1 MTRVFTLLL
10 AISLIIC
17 SLHAQSPLVAIP
29 VSVADSAGVSATL
42 TFGLDSNATDGLE
55 TKLGEQYLPP
65 LPPAGAF
72 DARFILPACTD
83 ASSKDFRKGTASFNG
98 AAVYEMQFQP
108 SAGSFVQIAWN
119 MPPGVSARL
128 QDEVTGSVVDVPMS
142 MQGNYTVQNAAVL
155 SRLKMTVSYTLDKA
169 APASPALL
177 SPLNASLNEP
187 VNETFA
193 WKRVF
198 NAGGYALQIAKSA
211 TFSTTVFSDSTLT
224 DTVLKVTGLSGSMTY
239 YWRVKA
245 LNANGSG
252 SYSSPFMFTT
262 SPTAVKENTNTAPG
276 RFALNPNYPNPFN
289 PSTEISYE
297 LPAAGFVSLKV
308 YDLLG
313 NQVAQLVSEMKT
325 AGLHT
330 VNFNAQNLKSGVY
343 FAKIEAK
350 AAGQSFVQV
359 RKMLYLK

>member
-1 MTRVFTLLL
+1 MTRVFALLL
-10 AISLIIC
+10 ALFLIVC
-17 SLHAQSPLVAIP
+17 SLHAQSPLVAVP
-29 VSVADSAGVSATL
+29 VSVSDSTGVSAAL

-72 DARFILPACTD
+72 DARFILPAGTD
-83 ASSKDFRKGTASFNG
+83 ASSNDFRKGTPFFNG
-98 AAVYEMQFQP
+98 SVVYEMQFQP

-119 MPPGVSARL
+119 MPPGVSARM
-128 QDEVTGSVVDVPMS
+128 QDEVTGNVVDVPMNA
-142 MQGNYTVQNAAVL
+142 QGNYIVQNAAVVN
-155 SRLKMTVSYTLDKA
+155 RLKLTVNYTLDKA
-169 APASPALL
+169 VPASPSLL
-177 SPLNASLNEP
+177 SPANASLNEP
-187 VNETFA
+187 VNEIFA
-193 WKRVF
+193 WKKVF
-198 NAGGYALQIAKSA
+198 NAVGYTLQLAKS
-211 TFSTTVFSDSTLT
+211 TSFSTIVFSDSTLT
-224 DTVLKVTGLSGSMTY
+224 DTVLKVNGLSGSMTY

-245 LNANGSG
+245 LNANGPG
-252 SYSSPFMFTT
+252 NYSSPFMFTT
-262 SPTAVKENTNTAPG
+262 SPTAVRENLNLAPA

-297 LPAAGFVSLKV
+297 LPAAGFVSIKV

-313 NQVAQLVSEMKT
+313 NQVAQLLNEMKA

-343 FAKIEAK
+343 FAKMEAK
-350 AAGQSFVQV
+350 TAGKSFIQV